1 MSLFPFMTTCFVYII
16 ARFFGWKWVKD
27 RYTLNENRIR
37 FRFIIGVVFKLVSK
51 AIRNWTGFALLWSVI
66 GPKNSLHPLDQSDVK
81 LKPFTSWSP
90 TRFLPAL
97 WAVIWFTK
105 VFSFWLALVITLG
118 LVLRHW
124 IEKRS
129 TKKSIGWLVNLLF
142 LLTLRIHVTGTNIY
156 LVLFSYH
163 QPSRYLTHSWII
175 WRICVIFGSFILNI
189 FLMSVWEGVS
199 LFLPW
204 ICLWQLFNS

>member
-51 AIRNWTGFALLWSVI
+51 AIRNWTGFALLWSVT

-97 WAVIWFTK
+97 WAVIWLTE
-105 VFSFWLALVITLG
+105 VFSLLL
-118 LVLRHW
+118 
-124 IEKRS
+124 
-129 TKKSIGWLVNLLF
+129 IG
-142 LLTLRIHVTGTNIY
+142 
-156 LVLFSYH
+156 
-163 QPSRYLTHSWII
+163 SRYYSGFGFTTLNRKALYKEIYRLACELII
-175 WRICVIFGSFILNI
+175 SSQFKNARYGNKYLPRFVFLSSAEQISDTFLDYLANLCDFRLLHFEHFSHVCLGGGKSFP
-189 FLMSVWEGVS
+189 SVNMFVA
-199 LFLPW
+199 
-204 ICLWQLFNS
+204 IV

>member
-1 MSLFPFMTTCFVYII
+1 MC
-16 ARFFGWKWVKD
+16 
-27 RYTLNENRIR
+27 
-37 FRFIIGVVFKLVSK
+37 
-51 AIRNWTGFALLWSVI
+51 GFALLWSVI
-66 GPKNSLHPLDQSDVK
+66 GPKILLHPLDQSDVK

-97 WAVIWFTK
+97 WTVIWLTK
-105 VFSFWLALVITLG
+105 VFSLLLIGSRNYFGFGSV
-118 LVLRHW
+118 RHW

-142 LLTLRIHVTGTNIY
+142 LLTLRMHVTETNIY

-163 QPSRYLTHSWII
+163 QPSRYLTHSWIF
-175 WRICVIFGSFILNI
+175 WRIFVICVSFSLNI
-189 FLMSVWEGVS
+189 FLMYVWEGVS